1 MTKYQQQLSE
11 LLRPQQL
18 GDLTIAQRDIDR
30 LQRMAD
36 SGDIMDLIFYGE
48 PGTGKTSAARILI
61 KSMVDL
67 SVLEVNGSSAN
78 GVNYIREKI
87 SPFIRSPSVLFYKK
101 LAFIDEADGLS
112 KAAQMLLRYEIENK
126 RNARLIFTANDI
138 RKLSEAIQ
146 SRMLSICF
154 DVSPSNWIEVLKRLN
169 ERYQAKLTELGIQY
183 DKDRLSEIVGLY
195 YPDFRA
201 IANHIEYEFAFA

>member
-1 MTKYQQQLSE
+1 MTKYQQHLSE

-36 SGDIMDLIFYGE
+36 TGDIMDLIFYGE
-48 PGTGKTSAARILI
+48 PGTGKTSAARILFKAI
-61 KSMVDL
+61 GVDQP
-67 SVLEVNGSSAN
+67 LEVNGSSAS
-78 GVNYIREKI
+78 GIDFIRQKI
-87 SPFIRSPSVLFYKK
+87 SPYARSPSILNWKK
-101 LAFIDEADGLS
+101 GVFIDEADGLS
-112 KAAQMLLRYEIENK
+112 KPAQSSLRYEIENK
-126 RNARLIFTANDI
+126 RNARFIFTANDI

-154 DVSPSNWIEVLKRLN
+154 DVSPSNRIEVMNRLG

-183 DKDRLSEIVGLY
+183 DKDRLLEIMGLY

>member
-1 MTKYQQQLSE
+1 MNKYQQQLSE

-36 SGDIMDLIFYGE
+36 SGDIMDLIFYGK

-61 KSMVDL
+61 KAMDAHT
-67 SVLEVNGSSAN
+67 LEVNGSSAN
-78 GVNYIREKI
+78 GIEYIREKI
-87 SPFIRSPSVLFYKK
+87 GPHARSTTVMPCRKVI
-101 LAFIDEADGLS
+101 FIDEADGLT
-112 KAAQMLLRYEIENK
+112 KAAQSTLRYVIENK
-126 RNARLIFTANDI
+126 RNARFIFTANDFG
-138 RKLSEAIQ
+138 KLSEAIQ

-154 DVSPSNWIEVLKRLN
+154 DISPINRIEVLKRLG
-169 ERYQAKLTELGIQY
+169 ERYQSKLTQLGIQY
-183 DKDRLSEIVGLY
+183 EKDRLSEIMGLY